1 MHTPLLDPSSCWES
15 QVGFTRLL
23 LLLLNS
29 VRLVN
34 NSAST
39 QLTNKQA
46 GSTNGQTGRW
56 KNERQKEKP
65 NGRVIA
71 FAGAPFPQAVLQAVP
86 TSSFPVVKLSSH
98 KEAGKFV
105 QLTLPWSTD
114 SSLVGAPLNDH
125 TTFWLKFR
133 KSFST
138 LLMLFS
144 TLLML
149 FSFETL
155 QDRDQQLLG
164 YSWPCMSLHHWLKS
178 F

>member
-1 MHTPLLDPSSCWES
+1 MHTPLLKPSPPTLLKES

-29 VRLVN
+29 VKLVN

-39 QLTNKQA
+39 QPTNKQA

-65 NGRVIA
+65 NGRVTA
-71 FAGAPFPQAVLQAVP
+71 FAGAPFLQAVLQAVP
-86 TSSFPVVKLSSH
+86 TSSFSVLTLSSH
-98 KEAGKFV
+98 KESGKFV
-105 QLTLPWSTD
+105 QLTLPLPTD
-114 SSLVGAPLNDH
+114 YSLVRAPLNDH

-133 KSFST
+133 KSFN
-138 LLMLFS
+138 

-155 QDRDQQLLG
+155 QEGDQQLLG
-164 YSWPCMSLHHWLKS
+164 YSLARRSLHH
-178 F
+178 

>member
-1 MHTPLLDPSSCWES
+1 MHTPLLDPPLLLKES

-39 QLTNKQA
+39 QPTNKQA

-56 KNERQKEKP
+56 KNEKEKP
-65 NGRVIA
+65 KGRVTA

-105 QLTLPWSTD
+105 QLTLP
-114 SSLVGAPLNDH
+114 A
-125 TTFWLKFR
+125 
-133 KSFST
+133 
-138 LLMLFS
+138 
-144 TLLML
+144 
-149 FSFETL
+149 
-155 QDRDQQLLG
+155 
-164 YSWPCMSLHHWLKS
+164 HWLGPH
-178 F
+178 